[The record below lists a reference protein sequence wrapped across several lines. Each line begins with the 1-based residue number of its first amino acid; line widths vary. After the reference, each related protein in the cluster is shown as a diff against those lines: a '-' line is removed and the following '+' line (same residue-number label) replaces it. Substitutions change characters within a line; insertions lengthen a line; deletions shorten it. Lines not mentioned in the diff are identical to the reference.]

1 MRAVLAT
8 LGFCLLTFL
17 PAQAAGGH
25 WTISAAD
32 GAAMV
37 IVDEVEQYA
46 ASRGYPVPAGT
57 TIVTGDDGMVVL
69 VRRGDS
75 ITVFP
80 NSEVTIPED
89 PAGDRLGVLQSFGEL
104 LFRMETRESRN
115 FEVRTPFL
123 AATVK
128 GTVFTVVVEST
139 RATVSVSEGMV
150 RVTPTRG
157 GRSEMV
163 RPGWTATG
171 QLGGNYVELAP
182 RRESRVTTLIDP
194 SAADSA
200 HSTSEAPSAGAS
212 KDDRPADGGSKSG
225 KSKPDKSGTD
235 KSKPDKSESDKSKP
249 DKSESD
255 KSSSDAVGG
264 GNAGSPVR

>member
-1 MRAVLAT
+1 MHRSRSVRRSGCENRMRVELAT
-8 LGFCLLTFL
+8 LIFCLITFV

-25 WTISAAD
+25 WTISAVD

-37 IVDEVEQYA
+37 IIDEVEQYA

-150 RVTPTRG
+150 RVTPARG
-157 GRSEMV
+157 GRSDV
-163 RPGWTATG
+163 VHAGNRAAVTAA
-171 QLGGNYVELAP
+171 NAN
-182 RRESRVTTLIDP
+182 RVTIEKLRLRDSSIWSKGRGRGVVGQDP
-194 SAADSA
+194 SRDGRAGSGHSQDGDSQ
-200 HSTSEAPSAGAS
+200 G
-212 KDDRPADGGSKSG
+212 DPA
-225 KSKPDKSGTD
+225 
-235 KSKPDKSESDKSKP
+235 
-249 DKSESD
+249 
-255 KSSSDAVGG
+255 GG
-264 GNAGSPVR
+264 GDSQGGIGGDGNAEGDNAQGDE